1 MDYILFCV
9 SLGLVGFIFLAL
21 IGMTRLAMDKFLVVK
36 NKHTE
41 EWSKIDNFK

>member
-9 SLGLVGFIFLAL
+9 SLGLVAFIFLAL
-21 IGMTRLAMDKFLVVK
+21 VGIARLTLDKFFVVK

-41 EWSKIDNFK
+41 ERSKT